1 MKNAL
6 ANTARILRLYAIAL
20 WVGGLIFFV
29 VVAQVAFTNLPTTHE
44 AGMVVRGS
52 LIAIHHIGIGTGLLY
67 LLATTALRFL
77 NRNAQGL
84 YIAESLLV
92 IAMLLLTYYSQ
103 DSIIPRMERDRMALG
118 GEVTDATKATP
129 EHMEF
134 DRLHNLSTT
143 VEGGVLL
150 CGLIVLALAAFP
162 AKPAS

>member
-1 MKNAL
+1 MMNAL

-129 EHMEF
+129 EHIEF
-134 DRLHNLSTT
+134 DRLHNLSTQ

-150 CGLIVLALAAFP
+150 CGLIVLALAAVP
-162 AKPAS
+162 RRPNL